1 MRRHHILKLQFFA
14 GVIVAYAILIYA
26 FVYYTNK
33 QNDYATN
40 TLQYGETFRQKADIL
55 SNFENQLLNI
65 NRVKSDY
72 ITRGSNNTI
81 LQLNHYIQKATGHL
95 IEFEE
100 SNDLYSADLPELAQ
114 LRNLLRHVS
123 QMDSIQVALKDK
135 TLDEKAIAMA
145 VEEQHIHN
153 TCDLVIAAVFEI
165 NKAKIK
171 DETLKLKDALYVVLP
186 LNIVALLAILYVLY
200 STYMISE
207 KLRLSTV
214 QEKQIKS
221 ELTIA
226 NQRFE
231 STNWILDRTNKIYDE
246 LIGIDKLSD
255 IAEISLRKIMRSLDN
270 VFYAGAIYIKE
281 DHNQTFERIAMLGFE
296 DDQIATSFKIGQGML
311 GMAVQQHKQKTYE
324 ASEAQHIKLYS
335 TFIDR
340 INPQIILVPIIHDSE
355 PIGLL
360 ELAIKE
366 DTDNSKR
373 IAEYLGRAARIIA
386 AAIKSGQNHAVVQK
400 LLLTTQKQTEELSA
414 QQEELRMTNDE
425 LVYQTNLLESSEEE
439 LRVQQEELS
448 QTNIELNAKAKELE
462 NRNLDLKEAQKVVE
476 LKIAEVEQASLYK
489 SEFMANMS
497 HELRTPLNSILILAK
512 LLEENKGRNLTED
525 QRKHAAVIYSAGS
538 DLLELINQLLDL
550 AKIESGKVE
559 VLSDLVNTETLLQNL
574 ENLFKQTAKQKN
586 IQFNTQSVEFPKT
599 FISDEYR
606 LEQVLKNFLSNAFK
620 FTSANGRI
628 TLELKRHEEQLLFSV
643 KDTGKGIPPE
653 KRQLIFEAFR
663 QEDGSTSRKYG
674 GTGLGLSISL
684 EIAALLG
691 GKIHLESELDKG
703 SIFTLSIPLQT
714 EVSDIMEPRE
724 KVHSVM
730 EVLPKLVTTDA
741 PETIEK
747 VASGRTILIIEDD
760 INFAY
765 ILKDFAEQYN
775 FNVLLAHDGPQG
787 LEMVKTHLPNAIIL
801 DVMLP
806 ITDGWNVLRTLKSD
820 PITQHIPVHM
830 MSAANIQQKD
840 TLEKGAIG
848 FLSKP
853 VTEQNIKKAFS
864 NIIFNIDQDVKKV
877 LLVEDQE
884 VMSDFIKNAF
894 AEQNINIIQAFT
906 KKSALDKLQTE
917 ENIDC
922 IILDINLPDSSG
934 LGLLEQIKKDAAFKS
949 IPVIINTAEEL
960 TTEQT
965 DRIAQYTKS
974 MIHKDGKS
982 TDRLIDEVNLFLNKI
997 NNPDYEPIHNS
1008 KKVAKVAHSDV
1019 GNLNGKRVLVVDDDM
1034 RNVFAL
1040 TTALKEHNLQIEI
1053 ANNGREA
1060 LTIIKNQKEPFNIV
1074 LMDVMMPEMDG
1085 YNAIQHI
1092 RSEPKHARLPII
1104 AVTAKAM
1111 HGDHEKLIQLGAND
1125 YISKPIDIDKLIA
1138 LMQVWLS

>member
-1 MRRHHILKLQFFA
+1 MKRHHILKIQFII
-14 GVIVAYAILIYA
+14 GVIAAYAILIYA
-26 FVYYTNK
+26 FVYYLNR
-33 QNDYATN
+33 QNDYAKT
-40 TLQYGETFRQKADIL
+40 TLQYGETFRQKADVL

-65 NRVKSDY
+65 NRVKADF
-72 ITRGSNNTI
+72 ITRGSDNTI

-95 IEFEE
+95 IEFEQA
-100 SNDLYSADLPELAQ
+100 NDLYSGDLPEFRK
-114 LRNLLRHVS
+114 LRNLLHRVS
-123 QMDSIQVALKDK
+123 KLDSIQLALKSK
-135 TLDEKAIAMA
+135 SLDEKAVALAI
-145 VEEQHIHN
+145 EEQEIHN

-165 NKAKIK
+165 NKAKIRQ
-171 DETLKLKDALYVVLP
+171 ETLKLKDAMYVVLP

-200 STYMISE
+200 ATYMMSD
-207 KLRLSTV
+207 KLRVSTLK
-214 QEKQIKS
+214 EKQIKS
-221 ELTIA
+221 ELTEA
-226 NQRFE
+226 NKRFE
-231 STNWILDRTNKIYDE
+231 STNWILDRTNRIYDE

-255 IAEISLRKIMRSLDN
+255 IAEISLRKIMRSMEQ

-281 DHNQTFERIAMLGFE
+281 DHSETFERIAMMGFE
-296 DDQIATSFKIGQGML
+296 DKQAVSNFKSGQGIL
-311 GMAVQQHKQKTYE
+311 GMAVQHHKQKIYDATE
-324 ASEAQHIKLYS
+324 TQHIKLFS

-340 INPQIILVPIIHDSE
+340 INPQIILAPIIHDSE
-355 PIGLL
+355 VVGLL
-360 ELAIKE
+360 ELAIK
-366 DTDNSKR
+366 TDIESLDR
-373 IAEYLGRAARIIA
+373 TSEYLGRATRIIA

-448 QTNIELNAKAKELE
+448 QTNTELNAKAKELE
-462 NRNLDLKEAQKVVE
+462 SRNQDLKDAQKVVE
-476 LKIAEVEQASLYK
+476 SKIAEVEQASLYK

-512 LLEENKGRNLTED
+512 LLEENKQQNLTED
-525 QRKHAAVIYSAGS
+525 QRKHASVIYSAGS

-559 VLSDLVNTETLLQNL
+559 VLSEAINTEMLIQNL
-574 ENLFKQTAKQKN
+574 ENLFKQTATQKN
-586 IQFNTQSVEFPKT
+586 IQFKVEVNDFPET
-599 FISDEYR
+599 FVSDEYR
-606 LEQVLKNFLSNAFK
+606 LQQVLKNFLSNAFK
-620 FTSANGRI
+620 FTDTSGHI
-628 TLELKRHEEQLLFSV
+628 SLKLIREQDQLLFSV
-643 KDTGKGIPPE
+643 EDTGKGIPLE

-684 EIAALLG
+684 EIAAMLNG
-691 GKIHLESELDKG
+691 NIQLESELDKG
-703 SIFTLSIPLQT
+703 SIFTLSIPFKT
-714 EVSDIMEPRE
+714 SVDDAATVAPAPTVSLSSSLGLEEIIPDVE
-724 KVHSVM
+724 KLKTARS
-730 EVLPKLVTTDA
+730 
-741 PETIEK
+741 
-747 VASGRTILIIEDD
+747 ILIVEDD

-765 ILKDFAEQYN
+765 ILKDFAEQYA
-775 FNVLLAHDGPQG
+775 FDVILAHDGPQG
-787 LEMVKTHLPNAIIL
+787 IEMAKNHLPDAIIL

-806 ITDGWNVLRTLKSD
+806 IADGWNVLRTLKSD
-820 PITQHIPVHM
+820 PQTQGIPIHM
-830 MSAANIQQKD
+830 MSAANIKQKD
-840 TLEKGAIG
+840 TLEQGAIG

-864 NIIFNIDQDVKKV
+864 NIILNIDQEVKKV

-884 VMSDFIKNAF
+884 VMSEFIKNSF
-894 AEQNINIIQAFT
+894 AEQKINIIQAFT
-906 KKSALDKLQTE
+906 KKSALEKLRTE

-922 IILDINLPDSSG
+922 IILDITLPDSSG
-934 LGLLEQIKKDAAFKS
+934 LGLLEQIKKDDTFKD

-960 TTEQT
+960 TAEQT
-965 DRIAQYTKS
+965 DRIARYTKS

-997 NNPDYEPIHNS
+997 NNVDYEPIRNS
-1008 KKVAKVAHSDV
+1008 KRLDKAIYTEANS
-1019 GNLNGKRVLVVDDDM
+1019 LRGKRVLVVDDDM

-1040 TTALKEHNLQIEI
+1040 TTALKEHDLHIEI

-1060 LTIIKNQKEPFNIV
+1060 LDIIQNQEQPFNIV

-1085 YNAIQHI
+1085 YNAIEHI
-1092 RSEPKHARLPII
+1092 REEPKYARLPII

-1125 YISKPIDIDKLIA
+1125 YISKPIDMDKLIA